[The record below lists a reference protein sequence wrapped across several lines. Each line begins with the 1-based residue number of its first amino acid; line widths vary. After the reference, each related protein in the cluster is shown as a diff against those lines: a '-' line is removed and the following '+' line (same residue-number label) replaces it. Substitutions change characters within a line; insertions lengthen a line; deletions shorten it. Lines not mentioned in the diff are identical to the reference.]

1 MKLRHIVNYN
11 QYSIQVSWIP
21 NKFYFIMIYVIQNI
35 IHILLKIYTWYL
47 KYYLKLIFCIA
58 VIAIII

>member
-1 MKLRHIVNYN
+1 
-11 QYSIQVSWIP
+11 
-21 NKFYFIMIYVIQNI
+21 MIYVIQNI

-47 KYYLKLIFCIA
+47 KYYLKFIFFIA